1 MTSRRYVDPDQ
12 LDLFIPFIT
21 DLPIR
26 DQRDTMERPFFSLA
40 KSKRLKSID
49 YTSPDGNIWVK
60 VIPHQSFGMATI
72 WDADIL
78 IWAASMLTDMRNRHI
93 NDIPRQLRFQPY
105 DLLKAIHRPTGG
117 KEYRYLRDSLD
128 RLKSTVVKTNIRGR
142 SKRKDRTFSWIDD
155 WGDLVDEKTEQS
167 LGMEIT
173 VSDWFYEGVLME
185 GGVLAID
192 PLYFSITG
200 GRQRWLYRV
209 ARKHAGGHAWPG
221 FAIAIPTLFEK
232 SGAEGTYRRFKFEI
246 KRVALRN
253 DLPEFFLIWE
263 EREGEEP
270 SLRMVRRSALTVDH
284 PGFEIPR
291 RRLRRAVGRS

>member
-1 MTSRRYVDPDQ
+1 VTSRRYVDSDQ

-21 DLPIR
+21 DLAIR
-26 DQRDTMERPFFSLA
+26 DQRDTMERPCFSLA
-40 KSKRLKSID
+40 KSKRLKPID
-49 YTSPDGNIWVK
+49 YTSPDGSVWVK

-78 IWAASMLTDMRNRHI
+78 IWAASLLTDMKNRRV
-93 NDIPRQLRFQPY
+93 NEIPRQLRFQPY

-117 KEYRYLRDSLD
+117 KEYRYLRDALD

-167 LGMEIT
+167 VGMEIT

-192 PLYFSITG
+192 PVYFSITS
-200 GRQRWLYRV
+200 GRERWLYRV
-209 ARKHAGGHAWPG
+209 ARKHAGGHGWLE
-221 FAIAIPTLFEK
+221 FAILIPTLFEK

-246 KRVALRN
+246 KRIAKRN
-253 DLPEFFLIWE
+253 ALPEFFLAWE

-270 SLRMVRRSALTVDH
+270 SLRMVRRSALAVNH
-284 PGFEIPR
+284 PGFEVPR
-291 RRLRRAVGRS
+291 QRLRRVAARS

>member
-12 LDLFIPFIT
+12 LDLFIPSIT

-40 KSKRLKSID
+40 KSKRLKPID
-49 YTSPDGNIWVK
+49 YTSPDGNVWVK

-78 IWAASMLTDMRNRHI
+78 ILAASMLTDMRNRHI
-93 NDIPRQLRFQPY
+93 NDIPRRLRFQPY

-117 KEYRYLRDSLD
+117 KEYRYLRNSLD

-155 WGDLVDEKTEQS
+155 WGDLVDEKTEHS

-173 VSDWFYEGVLME
+173 G
-185 GGVLAID
+185 
-192 PLYFSITG
+192 TG
-200 GRQRWLYRV
+200 STK
-209 ARKHAGGHAWPG
+209 A
-221 FAIAIPTLFEK
+221 
-232 SGAEGTYRRFKFEI
+232 S
-246 KRVALRN
+246 
-253 DLPEFFLIWE
+253 
-263 EREGEEP
+263 
-270 SLRMVRRSALTVDH
+270 
-284 PGFEIPR
+284 
-291 RRLRRAVGRS
+291 